1 MGWLRHRQL
10 RVKKIGCQKMGF
22 GLIQFHLALILAIGL
37 CLCGIEAWQRPCL
50 WSWPLDLCPWARVPV
65 HDRGR
70 GHELRGSL
78 IVIDPLACRS
88 PVFRCARASA
98 GDCGREQRNVYPQR
112 SGVLLCCVAFVV
124 GRWCCCRSWVQL
136 LGRRSVFCVV
146 LAVLVVRCLLL
157 LAMAVFLSL

>member
-65 HDRGR
+65 YHRAR

-78 IVIDPLACRS
+78 IVNSPLACIS
-88 PVFRCARASA
+88 PVFRRARASA
-98 GDCGREQRNVYPQR
+98 GDCVREKRNASIPP
-112 SGVLLCCVAFVV
+112 SLLRALCVAFVV

-136 LGRRSVFCVV
+136 LGGRSVFCVV
-146 LAVLVVRCLLL
+146 LAVLLVRGRC
-157 LAMAVFLSL
+157 SWP